1 VSEQDL
7 IRKFRDC
14 NCEHVTRGA
23 PVHINNRRFLIVS
36 KSLSTTKNSDAE
48 LRLARRPSSS
58 RYILE
63 TLLYV
68 YSASFLS
75 TRALLRVS
83 WLLLVVVVLSSFI
96 KGEVSG
102 VVKIG
107 NSQWDSQLLQAL
119 LVL

>member
-1 VSEQDL
+1 M
-7 IRKFRDC
+7 R
-14 NCEHVTRGA
+14 
-23 PVHINNRRFLIVS
+23 INNRRFLIAS

-48 LRLARRPSSS
+48 LRPARRPSSS

-63 TLLYV
+63 ALYYV
-68 YSASFLS
+68 YIASFSS

-83 WLLLVVVVLSSFI
+83 WLVVVVFSSFI
-96 KGEVSG
+96 TGEVSG

>member
-1 VSEQDL
+1 M
-7 IRKFRDC
+7 
-14 NCEHVTRGA
+14 
-23 PVHINNRRFLIVS
+23 HINNRRFLIVS

>member
-1 VSEQDL
+1 M
-7 IRKFRDC
+7 
-14 NCEHVTRGA
+14 TRGA
-23 PVHINNRRFLIVS
+23 PVRINNRRFLIAS

-48 LRLARRPSSS
+48 LRPARRPSSS

-63 TLLYV
+63 ALLYV
-68 YSASFLS
+68 YSARFSS

-83 WLLLVVVVLSSFI
+83 WLVDVVVVLSSFI
-96 KGEVSG
+96 TGEVSG